1 MARVLVTGANGFVG
15 RPVVR
20 QLLAAGHEVV
30 AVTAGQSLPADGQGL
45 TWLRADL
52 LDTPQL
58 RTLCE
63 QARASE
69 LVHLAWC
76 AKPGG
81 YWTSPDNLAWVAATL
96 QLLEAFRACGGQ
108 AAVIAGSCAEY
119 DWRFGLMREGLTPLE
134 PATPYGRSKRS
145 CAQLAELFAEL
156 HGLPVAW
163 GRIFQAY
170 GPGEAAGRLL
180 PSVIGALLKGEE
192 ARCSHGRQ
200 LRDFIHVEDVAG
212 ALLHLLAGRQSGAFN
227 IGNGL
232 PHALRE
238 AVDHL
243 AHALG
248 RPHLLRYGA
257 LAAGPN
263 EPALLV
269 ADVERLRSTGWQSR
283 FDLPRGLD
291 DTLAWWQAQV

>member
-1 MARVLVTGANGFVG
+1 M
-15 RPVVR
+15 
-20 QLLAAGHEVV
+20 
-30 AVTAGQSLPADGQGL
+30 
-45 TWLRADL
+45 
-52 LDTPQL
+52 
-58 RTLCE
+58 
-63 QARASE
+63 
-69 LVHLAWC
+69 
-76 AKPGG
+76 
-81 YWTSPDNLAWVAATL
+81 
-96 QLLEAFRACGGQ
+96 
-108 AAVIAGSCAEY
+108 
-119 DWRFGLMREGLTPLE
+119 
-134 PATPYGRSKRS
+134 
-145 CAQLAELFAEL
+145 
-156 HGLPVAW
+156 
-163 GRIFQAY
+163 
-170 GPGEAAGRLL
+170 
-180 PSVIGALLKGEE
+180 
-192 ARCSHGRQ
+192 
-200 LRDFIHVEDVAG
+200 AG

-283 FDLPRGLD
+283 FDLLRGLD